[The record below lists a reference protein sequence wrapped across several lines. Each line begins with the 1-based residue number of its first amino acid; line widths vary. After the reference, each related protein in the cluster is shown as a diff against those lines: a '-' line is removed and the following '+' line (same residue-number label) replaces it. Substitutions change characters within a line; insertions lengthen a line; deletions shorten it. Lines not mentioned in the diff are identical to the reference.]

1 MVVVFV
7 EEVPVRH
14 PARDQLSDGFCDT
27 CRKKERMAGV
37 RKGPNNQ
44 IFNSDGELHLRR
56 KG

>member
-27 CRKKERMAGV
+27 YRKKERMAGV
-37 RKGPNNQ
+37 K
-44 IFNSDGELHLRR
+44 IELEKDRTIKYLTQM
-56 KG
+56 GSYI